1 MNGLMRA
8 VESLWQVVTDGSRI
22 RYYSELLYGN
32 AEWAFYTSITGGT
45 AGFPVPELGGSFFV
59 FGGVYVYFVNA
70 MALILNSTD
79 NFYK

>member
-45 AGFPVPELGGSFFV
+45 AGFPVPELGGSFFC
-59 FGGVYVYFVNA
+59 FWRCLCIFCQCDGVDIKFN
-70 MALILNSTD
+70 
-79 NFYK
+79 